1 MKLSI
6 RPHTLGWEV
15 RIRMIQHFN
24 VTGMSCAACS
34 AHVEKAVGALSGV
47 RQVQVNLLAGTMKV
61 DYEEAALDDAGI
73 IQAVVSGGYG
83 ASVRGKDGAKA
94 ASNAPQSDPNADLQE
109 MWRRIVVSFVF
120 LALLMYVSM
129 GHMVGAPLPSVLTGA
144 ENMMGFA
151 LTQFL
156 LTLPICIVNKK
167 YYVNGFKTLLHR
179 APTMDALIAVGSGA
193 AMVYGVFALYQIG
206 YGLGHGDMARV
217 HEYGHD
223 LYFESA
229 GMILTLVT
237 LGKYFETR
245 SKKRTGE
252 AIAKL
257 MDLRPQTAQVIRD
270 GVEVTVPIDE
280 VLVGDLIAVR
290 PGQSVP
296 VDGVIT
302 EGRTALDES
311 ALTGESIPVE
321 KGEGD
326 AIIAATIN
334 KTGSVVFRASR
345 VGDDTTLSQIIRL
358 VEEASASKAP
368 IAALA
373 DKVAGIFVPAVLGIA
388 LVTAIIWLAVGATFT
403 FALSCA
409 IAVLVI
415 SCPCALGLATP
426 VAIMVGTGVGA
437 ENGVLF
443 QSAEALERLQA
454 VNAVVLDKTGTVTEG
469 HPRVTDVVPAGIDKR
484 ELLTVALSLEQPS
497 EHPLA
502 EAVVTYAKAQGICP
516 GETRDFAAEVG
527 KGIAATVN
535 GKVCTAG
542 NARLMGEQGIDL
554 STLEAQGAA
563 FAAAGKTP
571 LYFAREGRAIGLL
584 AIADVV
590 KETSAQ
596 AVKALRDLR
605 IDVTLLTGDNQV
617 TAEAIRRELDIP
629 RVVAEVLPQDK
640 EREIRT
646 LQEQGKVV
654 AMVGD
659 GINDAP
665 ALARADVGIAIGA
678 GTDVAI
684 ESADVVLMK
693 SDLMDAVNAV
703 RLSRAVIRNI
713 RQNLFWAF
721 FYNCIG
727 IPLAAGV
734 FWTAF
739 SLKLSPMFGAAAMS
753 LSSVCVVSNALRLKL
768 FQPLHSQ
775 HSAAQAVETIQTKN
789 RKEDVT
795 MKKTISIEGMMCPH
809 CSGRV
814 TDALNALDGVS
825 AEVSHET
832 GKAVCTLSGDVSD
845 DALRAAVTEAG
856 YKVLGIEA

>member
-1 MKLSI
+1 M
-6 RPHTLGWEV
+6 T
-15 RIRMIQHFN
+15 QNFN

-34 AHVEKAVGALSGV
+34 AHVEKAVSALPGV
-47 RQVQVNLLAGTMKV
+47 RLCQVNLLAGTMKAEY
-61 DYEEAALDDAGI
+61 DENTLGDAEI
-73 IQAVVSGGYG
+73 IRAIEDGGYG
-83 ASVRGKDGAKA
+83 ASVRGKEGAKA
-94 ASNAPQSDPNADLQE
+94 STGAAQADPNADLKE
-109 MWRRIVVSFVF
+109 MQHRIVVSFIF

-129 GHMVGAPLPSVLTGA
+129 GHMVGAPLPGLLAGG
-144 ENMMGFA
+144 ENMMAFA

-167 YYVNGFKTLLHR
+167 YYVNGFKTLWHR

-245 SKKRTGE
+245 AKKRTSE

-257 MDLRPQTAQVIRD
+257 MDLRPQTAQVLRD
-270 GVEVTVPIDE
+270 GVESTVPIDE
-280 VLVGDLIAVR
+280 VLVGDLIVVR

-326 AIIAATIN
+326 TVIAATIN

-373 DKVAGIFVPAVLGIA
+373 DKVAGVFVPVVLGIA
-388 LVTAIIWLAVGATFT
+388 LVTAVVWLAVGATFT

-469 HPRVTDVVPAGIDKR
+469 HPSVTDVAPAAGVSER

-502 EAVVTYAKAQGICP
+502 EAVVSYARGQGIQP
-516 GETRDFAAEVG
+516 AETKGFLAEVG
-527 KGIAATVN
+527 KGIAAEVG
-535 GKVCTAG
+535 GKHCTAG
-542 NARLMGEQGIDL
+542 NARLMGEQGVDL
-554 STLEAQGAA
+554 SALEAQGAA

-571 LYFAREGRAIGLL
+571 LFFAREGKAIGLL

-596 AVKALRDLR
+596 AVEAFRALH
-605 IDVTLLTGDNQV
+605 IDVTLLTGDNKV
-617 TAEAIRRELDIP
+617 TAEAIRKELGIP

-640 EREIRT
+640 EREIRV

-703 RLSRAVIRNI
+703 RLSHAVIRNI

-739 SLKLSPMFGAAAMS
+739 ALKLSPMFGAAAMS

-768 FQPLHSQ
+768 FKPLKSRR
-775 HSAAQAVETIQTKN
+775 SAAEAAETIQKN
-789 RKEDVT
+789 DRKEEVN
-795 MKKTISIEGMMCPH
+795 MKKVISIEGMMCPH

-814 TDALNALDGVS
+814 TEALNAVEGVS

-832 GKAVCTLSGDVSD
+832 GKAVCTLQKDVAD
-845 DALRAAVTEAG
+845 DVLSAAVTGAG
-856 YKVLGIEA
+856 YQVIGIE

>member
-1 MKLSI
+1 M
-6 RPHTLGWEV
+6 T
-15 RIRMIQHFN
+15 QHFN

-34 AHVEKAVGALSGV
+34 AHVEKSVGALSGV

-61 DYEEAALDDAGI
+61 DYDEAALDDAKI
-73 IQAVVSGGYG
+73 IKAVVDGGYG
-83 ASVRGKDGAKA
+83 ASVKGKESASSAADAKTD
-94 ASNAPQSDPNADLQE
+94 SNADLKE
-109 MWRRIVVSFVF
+109 MQRRIVVSFVF

-129 GHMVGAPLPSVLTGA
+129 GHMIGAPLPAFLTGT
-144 ENMMGFA
+144 ENMMSFA

-167 YYVNGFKTLLHR
+167 YYVNGFKTLWHR

-193 AMVYGVFALYQIG
+193 ALVYGVFALYQIG
-206 YGLGHGDMARV
+206 YGLGHGDLARV

-245 SKKRTGE
+245 AKKRTGE

-270 GVEVTVPIDE
+270 GVEMTVPIDE

-296 VDGVIT
+296 VDGVIV

-326 AIIAATIN
+326 QIIAATIN

-373 DKVAGIFVPAVLGIA
+373 DKVAGIFVPTVLGIA
-388 LVTAIIWLAVGATFT
+388 LVTGIIWLAVGATFT

-469 HPRVTDVVPAGIDKR
+469 HPRVTDVVPAGVSER
-484 ELLTVALSLEQPS
+484 ELLSVALSLEQPS

-502 EAVVTYAKAQGICP
+502 EAVVTYAKAQGIQP
-516 GETRDFAAEVG
+516 GNTRDFAAEVG
-527 KGIAATVN
+527 KGIAASVD

-554 STLEAQGAA
+554 SALEAQGAS

-571 LYFAREGRAIGLL
+571 LYFAREGKAIGLL

-596 AVKALRDLR
+596 AVKALRDLH

-617 TAEAIRRELDIP
+617 TAEAIRKELKIP

-640 EREIRT
+640 EREIRA

-703 RLSRAVIRNI
+703 RLSHSVIRNI

-734 FWTAF
+734 FWTTF
-739 SLKLSPMFGAAAMS
+739 GIKLSPMFGAAAMS

-768 FQPLHSQ
+768 FKPQHSER
-775 HSAAQAVETIQTKN
+775 SAAQGAEMIEN
-789 RKEDVT
+789 RKEEQT
-795 MKKTISIEGMMCPH
+795 MKKTITIEGMMCPH

-814 TDALNALDGVS
+814 TDALNALEGVS

-832 GKAVCTLSGDVSD
+832 GKAICNLTTDVSD
-845 DALRAAVTEAG
+845 DALRAAVTGAG
-856 YKVLGIEA
+856 YQVVGIES

>member
-1 MKLSI
+1 
-6 RPHTLGWEV
+6 
-15 RIRMIQHFN
+15 MIQHFN

-34 AHVEKAVGALSGV
+34 AHVEKAVGALPGV
-47 RQVQVNLLAGTMKV
+47 RQVQVNLLAGSMKV
-61 DYEEAALDDAGI
+61 EYDEAVLTDPAI
-73 IQAVVSGGYG
+73 VQAVVDGGYG
-83 ASVRGKDGAKA
+83 ASVKGKAKA
-94 ASNAPQSDPNADLQE
+94 AAAPEQADPNADLKE
-109 MWRRIVVSFVF
+109 MQRRIAVSFGF

-129 GHMVGAPLPSVLTGA
+129 GHMIGAPLPAVLTGG
-144 ENMMGFA
+144 ENMMSFA

-193 AMVYGVFALYQIG
+193 ALVYGVFALYQIG

-245 SKKRTGE
+245 AKKRTGE
-252 AIAKL
+252 AIARL
-257 MDLRPQTAQVIRD
+257 MDLRPQTAQVRRD
-270 GVEVTVPIDE
+270 GEELTVPIDE
-280 VLVGDLIAVR
+280 VVVGDLVVVR

-296 VDGVIT
+296 VDGTIV

-326 AIIAATIN
+326 PIIAATIN

-373 DKVAGIFVPAVLGIA
+373 DKVAGVFVPVVLGIA
-388 LVTAIIWLAVGATFT
+388 LVTCIVWLAAGATFT

-469 HPRVTDVVPAGIDKR
+469 RPRVTDVLPAPGVGEQ

-502 EAVVTYAKAQGICP
+502 EAVVTYARAQGIRP
-516 GETRDFAAEVG
+516 AETRDFIAEPG
-527 KGIAATVN
+527 KGIAATVG
-535 GKVCTAG
+535 GKPCTAG
-542 NARLMGEQGIDL
+542 NARLMGEQGVGL
-554 STLEAQGAA
+554 SAFVQQGEAL
-563 FAAAGKTP
+563 AAAGKTP
-571 LYFAREGRAIGLL
+571 LYFAREGKAIGLL

-596 AVKALRDLR
+596 AVRALRELH
-605 IDVTLLTGDNQV
+605 IDVTLLTGDNKA

-640 EREIRT
+640 EREIRA
-646 LQEQGKVV
+646 LQEQGRVV

-665 ALARADVGIAIGA
+665 ALARADVGVAIGA

-739 SLKLSPMFGAAAMS
+739 GLKLSPMFGAAAMS

-768 FQPLHSQ
+768 FRPLPSQ
-775 HSAAQAVETIQTKN
+775 RSAAKTAETIQQD
-789 RKEDVT
+789 RKEEVH
-795 MKKTISIEGMMCPH
+795 MKKVISIEGMMCPH

-814 TDALNALDGVS
+814 TEALNALEGVS

-832 GKAVCTLSGDVSD
+832 GKAVCTLQNEVSD
-845 DALRAAVTEAG
+845 EALSAAVTSAG
-856 YKVLGIEA
+856 YKVLGIE

>member
-1 MKLSI
+1 M
-6 RPHTLGWEV
+6 T
-15 RIRMIQHFN
+15 QHFT

-34 AHVEKAVGALSGV
+34 AHVEKSVGALPGV

-61 DYEEAALDDAGI
+61 DYDETALDDNGI
-73 IQAVVSGGYG
+73 IQAVTDGGYG
-83 ASVRGKDGAKA
+83 AAVRGKDGAKSSA
-94 ASNAPQSDPNADLQE
+94 AQPQADPNADLKE
-109 MWRRIVVSFVF
+109 MQRRIVVSFLF
-120 LALLMYVSM
+120 LAALMYVSM
-129 GHMVGAPLPSVLTGA
+129 GHMVGAPLPAVLTGG
-144 ENMMGFA
+144 ENMMSFA

-193 AMVYGVFALYQIG
+193 ALVYGVFALYQIG

-229 GMILTLVT
+229 GMILALVT

-245 SKKRTGE
+245 AKKRTGE
-252 AIAKL
+252 AIARL
-257 MDLRPQTAQVIRD
+257 MDLRPQTAQVRRD
-270 GVEVTVPIDE
+270 GVEITVPIDE
-280 VLVGDLIAVR
+280 VLVGDLVIVR

-373 DKVAGIFVPAVLGIA
+373 DKVAGVFVPTVLGIA
-388 LVTAIIWLAVGATFT
+388 LVTAAVWLAVGATFT

-443 QSAEALERLQA
+443 QSATALERLQA

-469 HPRVTDVVPAGIDKR
+469 HPRVTDVFPVSGVSEK
-484 ELLTVALSLEQPS
+484 ELLTAALSLEQPS

-502 EAVVTYAKAQGICP
+502 EAVVTYARAQGIQP
-516 GETRDFAAEVG
+516 AETKDFSAEVG
-527 KGIAATVN
+527 KGIAALVD
-535 GKVCTAG
+535 GKHCTAG
-542 NARLMGEQGIDL
+542 NARLMREQGVDL
-554 STLEAQGAA
+554 SALAPQSEAL
-563 FAAAGKTP
+563 AAAGKTP
-571 LYFAREGRAIGLL
+571 LFFAREGKAIGLL

-596 AVKALRDLR
+596 AVKALHDLH

-617 TAEAIRRELDIP
+617 TAEAIRRELNIP

-640 EREIRT
+640 EREIRA

-768 FQPLHSQ
+768 FKPLPSQ
-775 HSAAQAVETIQTKN
+775 RSSAKSAETIQQPD
-789 RKEDVT
+789 RKEDVR
-795 MKKTISIEGMMCPH
+795 MKKVISIEGMMCPH

-814 TDALNALDGVS
+814 TEALNAIEGVS

-832 GKAVCTLSGDVSD
+832 GKAVCTLQSEVSN
-845 DALRAAVTEAG
+845 DALSAAVTGAG
-856 YKVLGIEA
+856 YKVLGIE

>member
-1 MKLSI
+1 MYYKKYKPPI
-6 RPHTLGWEV
+6 PGWEV
-15 RIRMIQHFN
+15 YCRMVQQYN

-34 AHVEKAVGALSGV
+34 AHVEKAVGALPGV
-47 RQVQVNLLAGTMKV
+47 RLVQVNLLAGSMKV
-61 DYEEAALDDAGI
+61 EYDEAVQDDASI
-73 IQAVVSGGYG
+73 IQTVMDGGYG
-83 ASVRGKDGAKA
+83 ASVRGKTGEKETVSVQA
-94 ASNAPQSDPNADLQE
+94 AADVSLVE
-109 MWRRIVVSFVF
+109 MRRRIVISFLF

-129 GHMVGAPLPSVLTGA
+129 GHMVGAPLPGMLVGG
-144 ENMMGFA
+144 ENMMSFA

-167 YYVNGFKTLLHR
+167 YYINGFKTLWHR

-206 YGLGHGDMARV
+206 FGLGHGDMALV
-217 HEYGHD
+217 HAYGHD

-245 SKKRTGE
+245 AKKRTGE

-270 GVEVTVPIDE
+270 GVEYTVPIDE
-280 VLVGDLIAVR
+280 VLVGDLVVVR

-326 AIIAATIN
+326 VIIAATMN

-358 VEEASASKAP
+358 VEEAGASKAP

-373 DKVAGIFVPAVLGIA
+373 DKVAGIFVPVVLGIA
-388 LVTAIIWLAVGATFT
+388 LVTAVVWLYAGATFT
-403 FALSCA
+403 FSLSCA

-454 VNAVVLDKTGTVTEG
+454 VDTVVLDKTGTVTEG
-469 HPRVTDVVPAGIDKR
+469 HPRVTDVVPVGVTVH
-484 ELLTVALSLEQPS
+484 ELLEVALTLEQPS

-502 EAVVTYAKAQGICP
+502 EAVVTYARAQGVQP
-516 GETRDFAAEVG
+516 GEMRDFSAEVG
-527 KGIAATVN
+527 KGIAAIVD
-535 GKVCTAG
+535 GRICTAG
-542 NARLMGEQGIDL
+542 NARLMGEQGVDL
-554 STLEAQGAA
+554 SALEEQGAS

-596 AVKALRDLR
+596 AVRALRKLQ
-605 IDVTLLTGDNQV
+605 IDVTLLTGDNRV
-617 TAEAIRRELDIP
+617 TAEAIRRELEIP

-640 EREIRT
+640 EREIRI
-646 LQEQGKVV
+646 LQEQGRVV

-703 RLSRAVIRNI
+703 RLSRAVL
-713 RQNLFWAF
+713 QNLFWAF

-768 FQPLHSQ
+768 FKPLHSVD
-775 HSAAQAVETIQTKN
+775 SAVRAAEIIQSID
-789 RKEDVT
+789 RKEEKT
-795 MKKTISIEGMMCPH
+795 MKKTILIEGMMCPH

-814 TDALNALDGVS
+814 TDALNALEGVS

-832 GKAVCTLSGDVSD
+832 GKAVCTLTAAVSD
-845 DALRAAVTEAG
+845 DVLRAAVTDAG
-856 YKVLGIEA
+856 YQVLGIES